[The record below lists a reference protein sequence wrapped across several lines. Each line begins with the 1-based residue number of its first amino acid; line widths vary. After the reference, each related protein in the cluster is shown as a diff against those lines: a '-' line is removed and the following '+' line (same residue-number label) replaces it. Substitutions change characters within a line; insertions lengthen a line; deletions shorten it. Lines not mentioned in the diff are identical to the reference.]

1 MIGRGVLLTGRGVV
15 SPLGV
20 GIEPHWEALCAG
32 ASAVGR
38 RDRLAALGLPASR
51 GAEVAPDAIQPHL
64 ARLPRKQQK
73 LWNRATLLAM
83 LGGALAMEDAGL
95 GPGAGDPHRFGVL
108 LGVNVLAWDLDAM
121 LEYLAASESPDRP
134 GMLDV
139 ARASGFCMRSINP
152 LDFSLKTLPNLIAGH
167 LAIANDAQ
175 GFCRA
180 VTEGHVGGARA
191 IGDAARLVDEGDL
204 DVALC
209 GGADDQLEE
218 LFFATHWAGRVIAGD
233 DGRPGLVPG
242 EGSGLLVLEEA
253 EHALA
258 RGARVHGEL
267 VGFAS
272 AAGDGRLGGGDDP
285 QRLSDRLTRVID
297 TVLEE
302 ATTAPDLISLHGDG
316 IPTHDRAEDA
326 ALARTLGAVAP
337 SAPRLRLKAAHADLG
352 AAAGPV
358 ELLACSSALRHA
370 TLPPAVANHDSEA
383 RRGRQGASSA
393 TACSVYTAL
402 STTPVFRSALVLTL
416 GLFGECSALMMRS

>member
-1 MIGRGVLLTGRGVV
+1 MTGRGVVLTGRGVV
-15 SPLGV
+15 SPIGV
-20 GIEPHWEALCAG
+20 GIDQHWAALCAG
-32 ASAVGR
+32 RTAVGR

-51 GAEVAPDAIQPHL
+51 GAEVAPEAIQPHL

-95 GPGAGDPHRFGVL
+95 GPGAGDPRRFGVL
-108 LGVNVLAWDLDAM
+108 LGVNLLAWDLGSM
-121 LEYLAASESPDRP
+121 LEYLAAAESPETP
-134 GMLDV
+134 GVLDM
-139 ARASGFCMRSINP
+139 ARASRFCMRSINP

-191 IGDAARLVDEGDL
+191 VGDAARLVDEGDL

-218 LFFATHWAGRVIAGD
+218 LFFATHWGGGVIAAD

-258 RGARVHGEL
+258 RGARVHGEM

-272 AAGDGRLGGGDDP
+272 AAGDGDLGGGDRP
-285 QRLSDRLTRVID
+285 ERLADRLTRVID
-297 TVLEE
+297 TVLDE
-302 ATTAPDLISLHGDG
+302 AKTAPDLVSLHGDG
-316 IPTHDRAEDA
+316 IPAHDRAEGA
-326 ALARTLGAVAP
+326 ALARTLGAIAP
-337 SAPRLRLKAAHADLG
+337 SAPRLRLKRAHADLG
-352 AAAGPV
+352 AAASPV

-370 TLPPAVANHDSEA
+370 TLPLAVSDHS
-383 RRGRQGASSA
+383 AS
-393 TACSVYTAL
+393 V
-402 STTPVFRSALVLTL
+402 TPVFRSVLVLSL

>member
-1 MIGRGVLLTGRGVV
+1 MRGRGVVLTGRGVV

-20 GIEPHWEALCAG
+20 GIEPHWLALCAG
-32 ASAVGR
+32 RSAVGR

-51 GAEVAPDAIQPHL
+51 GAEVAPNSIQPHL

-95 GPGAGDPHRFGVL
+95 GAGAGDPRRFGVL
-108 LGVNVLAWDLDAM
+108 LGVNMLAWDLGSM
-121 LEYLAASESPDRP
+121 LEYLAASESTVSP
-134 GMLDV
+134 GTLDV
-139 ARASGFCMRSINP
+139 ARASAFCMRSINP

-180 VTEGHVGGARA
+180 LAEGHVGGARA
-191 IGDAARLVDEGDL
+191 VGDAVRLIDEGDL

-218 LFFATHWAGRVIAGD
+218 LFFATHWGGGVIAGD

-253 EHALA
+253 EHAIA
-258 RGARVHGEL
+258 RGARVHGEM

-272 AAGDGRLGGGDDP
+272 AAGDGSLGGGDDP
-285 QRLSDRLTRVID
+285 QRLADRLTRVID

-302 ATTAPDLISLHGDG
+302 AKTAPDLVSLHGDG
-316 IPTHDRAEDA
+316 IPAHDRAEDA
-326 ALARTLGAVAP
+326 ALARTLGAVTP

-352 AAAGPV
+352 AAASPV

-370 TLPPAVANHDSEA
+370 TVPPDVSDHDPESRLG
-383 RRGRQGASSA
+383 RRGPSPAM
-393 TACSVYTAL
+393 
-402 STTPVFRSALVLTL
+402 TPVLRSVLVLTL

>member
-1 MIGRGVLLTGRGVV
+1 MRGRGVVLTGRGVV

-32 ASAVGR
+32 RSAVGR

-95 GPGAGDPHRFGVL
+95 VAGAGDPRRFGVL
-108 LGVNVLAWDLDAM
+108 LGVNMLAWDLGSM
-121 LEYLAASESPDRP
+121 LEYLAASESTVSP
-134 GMLDV
+134 GTLDV
-139 ARASGFCMRSINP
+139 ARASAFCMRSINP

-180 VTEGHVGGARA
+180 LTEGHVGGARA
-191 IGDAARLVDEGDL
+191 VGDAVRLIDEGDL

-218 LFFATHWAGRVIAGD
+218 LFFATHWGGGVIAGD

-253 EHALA
+253 EHAIA
-258 RGARVHGEL
+258 RGARVHGEM

-272 AAGDGRLGGGDDP
+272 AAGDGGLGGADDP
-285 QRLSDRLTRVID
+285 QRLADRLTRVID

-302 ATTAPDLISLHGDG
+302 AKTAPDLVSLHGDG
-316 IPTHDRAEDA
+316 IPTHDQAEDA
-326 ALARTLGAVAP
+326 ALARTLGAVTP
-337 SAPRLRLKAAHADLG
+337 SVPRLKLKAAHADLG
-352 AAAGPV
+352 AAASPV

-370 TLPPAVANHDSEA
+370 TVPPAVSGHDPESRLG
-383 RRGRQGASSA
+383 RRGPSPE
-393 TACSVYTAL
+393 
-402 STTPVFRSALVLTL
+402 TTPVLRSALVLTL

>member
-1 MIGRGVLLTGRGVV
+1 VSRRGVVLTGRGIV

-20 GIEPHWEALCAG
+20 GIEPHWDALCAG
-32 ASAVGR
+32 RSAVGR

-51 GAEVAPDAIQPHL
+51 GAEVAPDAVQPHL

-83 LGGALAMEDAGL
+83 LAGTLAMDDAGL

-108 LGVNVLAWDLDAM
+108 LGVNMLAWDLGSM
-121 LEYLAASESPDRP
+121 LEYLAASESAGAP
-134 GMLDV
+134 GTLDV
-139 ARASGFCMRSINP
+139 ARANAFCMRSINP

-175 GFCRA
+175 GFCR
-180 VTEGHVGGARA
+180 VFTEGHVGGARA
-191 IGDAARLVDEGDL
+191 IGDAARLIEEGDL
-204 DVALC
+204 RIALC

-218 LFFATHWAGRVIAGD
+218 LFFATHWGGGVIAGD

-253 EHALA
+253 EFALA

-267 VGFAS
+267 VGYAS
-272 AAGDGRLGGGDDP
+272 AAGDGELGGGDP
-285 QRLSDRLTRVID
+285 GRLADRLTRVID

-302 ATTAPDLISLHGDG
+302 AEATPDLVSLHGDG
-316 IPTHDRAEDA
+316 IPVHDQAEEA

-352 AAAGPV
+352 AAASPV
-358 ELLACSSALRHA
+358 ELLACASVLRHA
-370 TLPPAVANHDSEA
+370 TLPPA
-383 RRGRQGASSA
+383 ASTRPASR
-393 TACSVYTAL
+393 
-402 STTPVFRSALVLTL
+402 TPVLRSALLLTL
-416 GLFGECSALMMRS
+416 GLFGECSALMLRS

>member
-1 MIGRGVLLTGRGVV
+1 MSGRSVVLTGRGVV

-32 ASAVGR
+32 RSAIGR
-38 RDRLAALGLPASR
+38 RDRLVALGLPASR

-83 LGGALAMEDAGL
+83 LGGALAMDDAGL
-95 GPGAGDPHRFGVL
+95 GAGTGDPRRFGVL
-108 LGVNVLAWDLDAM
+108 LGVSTLAWDLGSM
-121 LEYLAASESPDRP
+121 LEYLAASESAVMP
-134 GMLDV
+134 GTLDV
-139 ARASGFCMRSINP
+139 ARASAFCMRSINP

-167 LAIANDAQ
+167 LAIAHDAQ

-180 VTEGHVGGARA
+180 LTEGHVGGARA
-191 IGDAARLVDEGDL
+191 VGDAVRLIAEGDL

-218 LFFATHWAGRVIAGD
+218 LFFATHWGGGVIAGD

-253 EHALA
+253 EHAIA
-258 RGARVHGEL
+258 RGARIHGEL

-285 QRLSDRLTRVID
+285 RRLAERLTRVID

-302 ATTAPDLISLHGDG
+302 AKTAPDLVSLHGDG
-316 IPTHDRAEDA
+316 IPAHDQAEDA
-326 ALARTLGAVAP
+326 ALARALGAVAP

-352 AAAGPV
+352 AAASPV
-358 ELLACSSALRHA
+358 ELLACASALRHA
-370 TLPPAVANHDSEA
+370 SVPPLVGDHDPGSRLG
-383 RRGRQGASSA
+383 RRDPSAA
-393 TACSVYTAL
+393 TARSADDAP
-402 STTPVFRSALVLTL
+402 SRTPVLRSALMLTL

>member
-1 MIGRGVLLTGRGVV
+1 MRGRGVVLTGRGVV

-32 ASAVGR
+32 RSAVGR
-38 RDRLAALGLPASR
+38 RDRLAALGLSASR

-95 GPGAGDPHRFGVL
+95 GAGAGDPRRFGVL
-108 LGVNVLAWDLDAM
+108 LGVNMLAWDLGSM
-121 LEYLAASESPDRP
+121 LEYLAASESMVSP
-134 GMLDV
+134 GTLDV
-139 ARASGFCMRSINP
+139 ARASAFCMRSINP

-180 VTEGHVGGARA
+180 LTEGHVGGARA
-191 IGDAARLVDEGDL
+191 MGDAVRLIDEGDL

-218 LFFATHWAGRVIAGD
+218 LFFATHWGGGVIAGD

-253 EHALA
+253 EHAIA
-258 RGARVHGEL
+258 RGARVHGEM

-285 QRLSDRLTRVID
+285 QRLADRLTRVID

-302 ATTAPDLISLHGDG
+302 AKTAPDLVSLHGDG
-316 IPTHDRAEDA
+316 IPAHDRAEDA
-326 ALARTLGAVAP
+326 ALARTLGAAAP
-337 SAPRLRLKAAHADLG
+337 FAPRLKLKAAHADLG
-352 AAAGPV
+352 AAASPV

-370 TLPPAVANHDSEA
+370 TVPPAVSDHDPGSCPG
-383 RRGRQGASSA
+383 RRGPSLA
-393 TACSVYTAL
+393 TAAVLRSV
-402 STTPVFRSALVLTL
+402 LVLTL

>member
-1 MIGRGVLLTGRGVV
+1 
-15 SPLGV
+15 
-20 GIEPHWEALCAG
+20 
-32 ASAVGR
+32 
-38 RDRLAALGLPASR
+38 
-51 GAEVAPDAIQPHL
+51 
-64 ARLPRKQQK
+64 
-73 LWNRATLLAM
+73 
-83 LGGALAMEDAGL
+83 
-95 GPGAGDPHRFGVL
+95 
-108 LGVNVLAWDLDAM
+108 VNMLAWDLGSM
-121 LEYLAASESPDRP
+121 LEYLAAAESPETP
-134 GMLDV
+134 GALDM

-191 IGDAARLVDEGDL
+191 VGDAARLIDEGDL

-218 LFFATHWAGRVIAGD
+218 LFFATHWGGGVIAGD
-233 DGRPGLVPG
+233 DGRAGLVPG

-258 RGARVHGEL
+258 RGARVHGEI

-272 AAGDGRLGGGDDP
+272 AAGDGDLGGGDDP
-285 QRLSDRLTRVID
+285 DRLADRLTRVID

-302 ATTAPDLISLHGDG
+302 AKTAPDLVSLHGDG
-316 IPTHDRAEDA
+316 IAAHDEAEGA

-337 SAPRLRLKAAHADLG
+337 AAPRLRLKEAHADLG
-352 AAAGPV
+352 AAASPV
-358 ELLACSSALRHA
+358 ELIACSSALRHA
-370 TLPPAVANHDSEA
+370 TLPPAVSA
-383 RRGRQGASSA
+383 RS
-393 TACSVYTAL
+393 T
-402 STTPVFRSALVLTL
+402 STTPVFRSALVLAL

>member
-1 MIGRGVLLTGRGVV
+1 MSSRGVVLTGRGVV

-32 ASAVGR
+32 RSAIGR

-51 GAEVAPDAIQPHL
+51 GAEVASDAIQPHL
-64 ARLPRKQQK
+64 AQLPRKQQK

-83 LGGALAMEDAGL
+83 LAGSLAMDDAGL

-108 LGVNVLAWDLDAM
+108 LGVNMFAWDLGAM
-121 LEYLAASESPDRP
+121 VEYLAASESAAAP
-134 GMLDV
+134 GTLDV
-139 ARASGFCMRSINP
+139 ARASAFCMRSINP
-152 LDFSLKTLPNLIAGH
+152 LDFSLKTLPNLVAGQ

-180 VTEGHVGGARA
+180 LTEGHVGGARA
-191 IGDAARLVDEGDL
+191 VGDAARLIDEGDL

-218 LFFATHWAGRVIAGD
+218 LFFATHWGGGVIASD

-253 EHALA
+253 EHAIA

-267 VGFAS
+267 VGYAS
-272 AAGDGRLGGGDDP
+272 AAGDGHLGGGDP
-285 QRLSDRLTRVID
+285 QRLADRLTRVID
-297 TVLEE
+297 TALEE
-302 ATTAPDLISLHGDG
+302 AKTTPDLVSLHGDG
-316 IPTHDRAEDA
+316 IPAHDQAEDA
-326 ALARTLGAVAP
+326 ALARTLGAMAP

-352 AAAGPV
+352 AAASPV
-358 ELLACSSALRHA
+358 ELLACASALRHA
-370 TLPPAVANHDSEA
+370 TLPPAVSEP
-383 RRGRQGASSA
+383 RASR
-393 TACSVYTAL
+393 
-402 STTPVFRSALVLTL
+402 TPVFRSALLLCL
-416 GLFGECSALMMRS
+416 GLFGECSALVMRS

>member
-1 MIGRGVLLTGRGVV
+1 MRGRGVVLTGRGVV

-20 GIEPHWEALCAG
+20 GIEPHWQALCAG
-32 ASAVGR
+32 RSAVGR

-83 LGGALAMEDAGL
+83 LGAALAMEDAGL
-95 GPGAGDPHRFGVL
+95 GVGAGDPRRFGVL
-108 LGVNVLAWDLDAM
+108 LGVNMLAWDLGSM
-121 LEYLAASESPDRP
+121 LEYLAASESTVTP
-134 GMLDV
+134 GTLDV
-139 ARASGFCMRSINP
+139 ARASAFCMRSINP

-180 VTEGHVGGARA
+180 LTEGHVGGARA
-191 IGDAARLVDEGDL
+191 VGDAVRLIGEGDL

-218 LFFATHWAGRVIAGD
+218 LFFATHWGGGVIAGD

-253 EHALA
+253 EHAIA
-258 RGARVHGEL
+258 RGARVHGEM

-272 AAGDGRLGGGDDP
+272 AAGDGCLGGGDDP
-285 QRLSDRLTRVID
+285 QRLTDRLTRVID

-302 ATTAPDLISLHGDG
+302 AKTVPDLVSLHGDG
-316 IPTHDRAEDA
+316 IPAHDRAEDA
-326 ALARTLGAVAP
+326 ALARTLGAVSP
-337 SAPRLRLKAAHADLG
+337 SAPRLKLKAAHADLG
-352 AAAGPV
+352 AAASPV

-370 TLPPAVANHDSEA
+370 TVPPDVSDHDPESRLG
-383 RRGRQGASSA
+383 RRGPSPAM
-393 TACSVYTAL
+393 
-402 STTPVFRSALVLTL
+402 TPVLRSVLVLTL